1 MNQPSAPSDL
11 PDSIKANINHGEPR
25 PLDGRSG
32 EPDRAGAP
40 AKVEKKQTAERPLR
54 VPPPPPSIRR
64 TVRARRRALAPR
76 CTAVRH
82 CAAS

>member
-1 MNQPSAPSDL
+1 MNQPNAPSDL

-40 AKVEKKQTAERPLR
+40 AKVEKKQTAERPEGSSTSTLHQEDR
-54 VPPPPPSIRR
+54 
-64 TVRARRRALAPR
+64 
-76 CTAVRH
+76 
-82 CAAS
+82 